1 MVLFFFKDMAGLVSG
16 FMTNVFCAINSPHGK
31 TIFTENVES
40 FEKLKKALF

>member
-1 MVLFFFKDMAGLVSG
+1 VSG

-40 FEKLKKALF
+40 FEKLEKS